1 MKDKTP
7 KPLWGGRFGEDPA
20 LAMVAFGSSIAI
32 DIELLQVDILGST
45 VWAEALEKAGII
57 SSEECEKIVSGLKK
71 VKKSIETDMAEPG
84 YVFDNSTEDVHM
96 TVEARLTQLIG
107 ETGAKLHTGR
117 SRNDQVALDERLYI
131 LGTLEKLDKD
141 IRTLQKSIVDSAGT
155 HLNDMV
161 PSYTH
166 LQQAQP
172 IRLAHYLM
180 SWFWMLE
187 RDRERFKDAR
197 KRADKCPLG
206 AGAVAG
212 SGFGVDRE
220 FIAKKLGFSGVTEN
234 SMDATSDRDYI
245 IEILSAAS
253 IFMVHFSRISE
264 DMIIWSSSEFGF
276 VKLSDKFSTGSSM
289 MPQKKNPDSLELIRG
304 KTGRVYGNL
313 MALLTVMKGLPFNY
327 CRDMQEDKEPLFDT
341 LKTLEDCILIM
352 NGVIRTMIF
361 DTARMESA
369 IDRNMFATDVADYLT
384 RKGLPFRK
392 SHDVVGKL
400 VKWAQEK
407 GITFDKIPMEI
418 FKKYSVLFEN
428 DIMEIFDLRISAD
441 SRTVTG
447 STGLN
452 ELKKQIMKAGI
463 ILAKGDV

>member
-418 FKKYSVLFEN
+418 FKKHSVLFEN